1 MIRIFFEQCE
11 EERNDHVGHVTA
23 AACWAC
29 SLRTLTVL
37 THAWC
42 KSKKI
47 PQNLDYL
54 SRIPESRAFFKK
66 VSGSGLFVWPPP
78 QLASF
83 LLLGTRVALRFFGLC
98 GLGHILSK
106 WSFFQWLLRTFHY
119 CERRSA
125 GLLLILSAR
134 FLVSSF

>member
-54 SRIPESRAFFKK
+54 SRIPESRAFFTK

-83 LLLGTRVALRFFGLC
+83 LLRVDLRFFGLC
-98 GLGHILSK
+98 NLGHILSK
-106 WSFFQWLLRTFHY
+106 MVIFFSGLFELFTIASVDLR
-119 CERRSA
+119 
-125 GLLLILSAR
+125 
-134 FLVSSF
+134 VSS